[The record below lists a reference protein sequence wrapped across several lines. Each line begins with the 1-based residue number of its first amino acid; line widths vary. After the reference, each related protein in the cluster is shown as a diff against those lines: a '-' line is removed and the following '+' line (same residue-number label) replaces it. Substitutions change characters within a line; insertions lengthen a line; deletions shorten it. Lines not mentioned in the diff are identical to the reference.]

1 MQIRGVYSPI
11 FVIFARIFKLG
22 VIMPFVRL
30 VYSIL
35 CILMLF
41 SCSVNKFI
49 PEGES
54 MLDDVRIISNTNASN
69 ATKAGSYVRQQPNSK
84 WFSLVKVPLY
94 TYSLSG
100 RDTTRWGNRVLQKIG
115 EAPVIFNEELA
126 ERSRSNIE
134 KMLVNDGYLHAKV
147 EYDYSRKSDDKHVVV
162 NYYLHERERYY
173 VSDINLSTDDKA
185 LEAIIDS
192 CAGESFL
199 RAGMPFSVDG
209 MEQERRRLTAIL
221 KDKGY
226 WRFRKD
232 YITFIADTAHHSNK
246 VKLTMNVALFQPS
259 PEEEPTAHRVYRIGN
274 INYVSGAG
282 LRFDQTALSQCDT
295 MQLPG
300 CTIMYN
306 GDAVVHP
313 RVLVENTY
321 LTSGDKFSQSDVDRT
336 YNSFSQLTA
345 LKYTTIRLVERS
357 DTALLDCYIM
367 YERSNRRSV
376 GFELEGTNT
385 AGDLGAAA
393 SVTFSDKNLFGG
405 SELLSL
411 RLFGA
416 YEAVSDLSGYTG
428 DSYTEYGAEL
438 SLRLVGGVA
447 SAFVPADRRMLLSS
461 TLFSLKLNSQER
473 PEFDRRIL
481 SASWSYMWSKRK
493 DTQHKLDI
501 LDLSYIYVPW
511 ISDTFKKE
519 YLDSISNRNSILKY
533 NYENLLITKL
543 GYTYS
548 YNSSLND
555 KNRHNRVVYNL
566 RTNIEC
572 SGNMLYY
579 ANKLFGGATNGD
591 GQYTFLNIAYA
602 QYVKGDIDFT
612 TRIKVDDKNS
622 FVVHLG
628 AGVAYPYGNSRIL
641 PFEKRYFSGGAN
653 GMRGW
658 TVRSLGPGS
667 YRNNGRSIDFINQSG
682 DLKLDINLEYRSHL
696 FWKLHSAIFV
706 DAGNIWTLRAYD
718 EQPGGQFNLATFY
731 KEIAFSYGL
740 GLRFELDL
748 FVFRLDAAMKAVNP
762 AYSGADRYPLAHP
775 KFSRD
780 FALHFAI
787 GYPF

>member
-1 MQIRGVYSPI
+1 
-11 FVIFARIFKLG
+11 
-22 VIMPFVRL
+22 MPFVRL

-35 CILMLF
+35 CILMLV

-147 EYDYSRKSDDKHVVV
+147 EYDYRRKSDDKHVVV

-357 DTALLDCYIM
+357 DTALLDSYIM

-376 GFELEGTNT
+376 GF
-385 AGDLGAAA
+385 
-393 SVTFSDKNLFGG
+393 
-405 SELLSL
+405 
-411 RLFGA
+411 
-416 YEAVSDLSGYTG
+416 
-428 DSYTEYGAEL
+428 
-438 SLRLVGGVA
+438 
-447 SAFVPADRRMLLSS
+447 
-461 TLFSLKLNSQER
+461 
-473 PEFDRRIL
+473 
-481 SASWSYMWSKRK
+481 
-493 DTQHKLDI
+493 
-501 LDLSYIYVPW
+501 
-511 ISDTFKKE
+511 
-519 YLDSISNRNSILKY
+519 
-533 NYENLLITKL
+533 
-543 GYTYS
+543 
-548 YNSSLND
+548 
-555 KNRHNRVVYNL
+555 
-566 RTNIEC
+566 
-572 SGNMLYY
+572 
-579 ANKLFGGATNGD
+579 
-591 GQYTFLNIAYA
+591 
-602 QYVKGDIDFT
+602 
-612 TRIKVDDKNS
+612 
-622 FVVHLG
+622 
-628 AGVAYPYGNSRIL
+628 
-641 PFEKRYFSGGAN
+641 
-653 GMRGW
+653 
-658 TVRSLGPGS
+658 
-667 YRNNGRSIDFINQSG
+667 
-682 DLKLDINLEYRSHL
+682 
-696 FWKLHSAIFV
+696 
-706 DAGNIWTLRAYD
+706 
-718 EQPGGQFNLATFY
+718 
-731 KEIAFSYGL
+731 
-740 GLRFELDL
+740 
-748 FVFRLDAAMKAVNP
+748 
-762 AYSGADRYPLAHP
+762 
-775 KFSRD
+775 
-780 FALHFAI
+780 
-787 GYPF
+787 